1 MVRRICNLSKTNS
14 FFVFG
19 ARGTGKST
27 LLREHFSKVN
37 HVHFDLLNPDLEA
50 EFQLHPGNL
59 TLRLEQIKK
68 DNPECRWIVL
78 DEIQKAPALLNLVHL
93 QIEQKYFYFAL
104 TGSSA
109 RKLKRG
115 QANLLAGRAHIF
127 HLFPFSALE
136 LKEQFELHSALRWG
150 TLPSQLGMVAIEKSR
165 YLKSYT
171 NTYLKEEVVAEQLV
185 RNLVPFRAFL
195 EVAAQSSG
203 KIINYSKIARDVNVE
218 SPTVQSYFD
227 ILEETYIG
235 FRLLPFHESIRKR
248 QTQHP
253 KFYFFDN
260 GVQRALSRRIDLDI
274 AESTYEYGE
283 LFESFLIQEVFRL
296 ISYQEKEWTMSYL
309 MTKDGVEVDLII
321 DRPGLSR
328 VFIEIKS
335 TKEVQNEDAKNLI
348 AILTTQKK
356 TQKGSAVG
364 YVFSQDPKSFI
375 RDGISYLPWQKGL
388 VEIGLGV
395 EN

>member
-14 FFVFG
+14 FFLFG

-27 LLREHFSKVN
+27 LLREHFSQIK
-37 HVHFDLLNPDLEA
+37 HVHFDLLDPELEA
-50 EFQLHPGNL
+50 EFQMHPENL
-59 TLRLEQIKK
+59 TMRLEKIKK
-68 DNPECRWIVL
+68 EDPHCQWIVL
-78 DEIQKAPALLNLVHL
+78 DEIQKVPTLLNLVHS
-93 QIEQKYFYFAL
+93 QIEKKHFRFAL

-115 QANLLAGRAHIF
+115 QANLLAGRAHVF
-127 HLFPFSALE
+127 HLFPFTHLE
-136 LKEQFELHSALRWG
+136 LKELWDVHSALRWG
-150 TLPSQLGMVAIEKSR
+150 TLPSQLEMDTQDKSR
-165 YLKSYT
+165 YLKSYA
-171 NTYLKEEVVAEQLV
+171 NTYLKEEVVAEQLI
-185 RNLVPFRAFL
+185 RNLVPFRSFL
-195 EVAAQSSG
+195 EVAAQSAG

-260 GVQRALSRRIDLDI
+260 GVQRTLARRIDLDI
-274 AESTYEYGE
+274 SESTFEYGD
-283 LFESFLIQEVFRL
+283 LFESFLIQEILRL
-296 ISYQEKEWTMSYL
+296 ISYQEKEWRLSYF
-309 MTKDGVEVDLII
+309 TSKDGVEVDLII
-321 DRPGLSR
+321 DRPGLPR

-335 TKEVQNEDAKNLI
+335 TKEIQNEEAKNLVS
-348 AILTTQKK
+348 ILKSQK
-356 TQKGSAVG
+356 TSTEG

-375 RDGISYLPWQKGL
+375 RNGVTYLPWQIGL
-388 VEIGLGV
+388 SEIGLGIS
-395 EN
+395 NTF

>member
-1 MVRRICNLSKTNS
+1 MVRRLCNLSKTHS

-27 LLREHFSKVN
+27 LLREHFSEVN
-37 HVHFDLLNPDLEA
+37 HAHFDLLHPDLEA
-50 EFQLHPGNL
+50 EFQLHPENL
-59 TLRLEQIKK
+59 TYRLEQIKK
-68 DNPECRWIVL
+68 ENPACRWIIL

-93 QIEQKYFYFAL
+93 HIEQKYFRFAL

-115 QANLLAGRAHIF
+115 QSNLLAGRAHIF
-127 HLFPFSALE
+127 HLFPFTHLE
-136 LKEQFELHSALRWG
+136 LSEQFDIHSVLRWG
-150 TLPSQLGMVAIEKSR
+150 TLPSLLEMVAIDKSR

-171 NTYLKEEVVAEQLV
+171 NTYLKEEVIAEQLI

-195 EVAAQSSG
+195 EVAAQTAG
-203 KIINYSKIARDVNVE
+203 KIVNYSKIARDVKVE

-235 FRLLPFHESIRKR
+235 FRLLPFHESVRKR

-260 GVQRALSRRIDLDI
+260 GVQRALAHRIDLDI

-283 LFESFLIQEVFRL
+283 LFESFLIQEIFRL
-296 ISYQEKEWTMSYL
+296 ISYHEKEWTLSYL
-309 MTKDGVEVDLII
+309 MTKDSVEVDLII
-321 DRPGLSR
+321 DRPGLPR

-335 TKEVQNEDAKNLI
+335 TKKVQNEEAKNLI
-348 AILTTQKK
+348 AILK
-356 TQKGSAVG
+356 TQEASAKG
-364 YVFSQDPKSFI
+364 YVFSQDPKSFV
-375 RDGISYLPWQKGL
+375 RDGISFLAWKKGL
-388 VEIGLGV
+388 AEIGLGSNV
-395 EN
+395 